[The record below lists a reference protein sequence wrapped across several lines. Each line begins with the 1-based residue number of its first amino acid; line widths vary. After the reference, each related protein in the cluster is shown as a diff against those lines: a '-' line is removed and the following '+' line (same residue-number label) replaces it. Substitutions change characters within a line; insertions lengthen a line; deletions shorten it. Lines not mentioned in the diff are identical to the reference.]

1 MVAAVP
7 QSSIDAC
14 EQDRFLAMLPWIETL
29 ARRAARQL
37 PPRLRAEFVAD
48 VVAKAWAAF
57 ARLVE
62 TDRGATAYATPLA
75 RFAIAHVRAGR
86 YVGARQ
92 NSEDVMCP
100 RAQRLRGLCVVQIE
114 ETDGRHAI
122 WRDAVVEDYST
133 PPDEAAAFRI
143 DFPAFLSLLPSRE
156 RRISEELA
164 MGHTTQDVARK
175 FGVSSGRISQLRRE
189 LQRAWDAFHGEHAE
203 SSAVSPASAA

>member
-1 MVAAVP
+1 MVAAAPVTAVDSR
-7 QSSIDAC
+7 Q
-14 EQDRFLAMLPWIETL
+14 QDRFLAMLPWIETL
-29 ARRAARQL
+29 ARRAAKQM
-37 PPRLRAEFVAD
+37 PFRLRAEFVAD

-62 TDRGATAYATPLA
+62 VDRGETAYATPLA
-75 RFAIAHVRAGR
+75 RYAIAHVRSGR

-100 RAQRLRGLCVVQIE
+100 RAQRLRGLHVVQIE
-114 ETDGRHAI
+114 ETDGRHQT

-143 DFPAFLSLLPSRE
+143 DFPAFLRRLPSRH

-164 MGHTTQDVARK
+164 LGHTTQEVAKR

-189 LQRAWDAFHGEHAE
+189 LQLAWQSFHGELAE
-203 SSAVSPASAA
+203 AC